1 MGEII
6 YKTILRLAV
15 TILAVWFSKDFFDE
29 KFFWIISILAIFFF
43 VFHPAYSSYKKFID
57 ENKNIITNTLCS
69 TCKHFNPTA
78 IICMKYDKHP
88 TENFI
93 PCEGTDWEPK

>member
-1 MGEII
+1 LGEIV
-6 YKTILRLAV
+6 YKTIIRLAL
-15 TILAVWFSKDFFDE
+15 TILIVWFSKDFFDQ
-29 KFFWIISILAIFFF
+29 KFFWIISVLAIFLF
-43 VFHPAYSSYKKFID
+43 VFHPTYLSYKKFID
-57 ENKNIITNTLCS
+57 ENKNVISNTLCS
-69 TCKHFNPTA
+69 TCKHFDQSA